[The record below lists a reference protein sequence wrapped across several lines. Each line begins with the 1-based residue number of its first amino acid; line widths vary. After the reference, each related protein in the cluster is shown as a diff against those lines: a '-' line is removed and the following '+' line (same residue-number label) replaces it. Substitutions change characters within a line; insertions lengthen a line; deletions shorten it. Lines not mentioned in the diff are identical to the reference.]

1 MRKYRAEKS
10 LMANL
15 SNAKQQLGPFPKW
28 WLVGP
33 LIDWREKLQRE
44 NGGIGWEPR
53 NRKKEGK
60 VMIDSKK
67 NLPTNPFYKAVLIK
81 ESRRKA
87 TNDVDYDDIV
97 DDCDYE

>member
-1 MRKYRAEKS
+1 
-10 LMANL
+10 
-15 SNAKQQLGPFPKW
+15 
-28 WLVGP
+28 
-33 LIDWREKLQRE
+33 
-44 NGGIGWEPR
+44 
-53 NRKKEGK
+53 
-60 VMIDSKK
+60 MIDSKK